1 MVSGTTTPV
10 GSDETPQLVP
20 MGSQPTSFFGVKVAG
35 DWPTQMQQLME
46 IHNHV
51 RTTKRCSSEM
61 AIKDMKD
68 CAFTEPELALV
79 VNFEHYLESH
89 TRHMMQT
96 FGDTNH
102 FSKAK

>member
-10 GSDETPQLVP
+10 GSDETPQLAQVS
-20 MGSQPTSFFGVKVAG
+20 SQPTSFFGVTIAA
-35 DWPTQMQQLME
+35 DWPTKMQQLME
-46 IHNHV
+46 IHDYL

-79 VNFEHYLESH
+79 LNFEHYLESH

-96 FGDTNH
+96 FGQTDH